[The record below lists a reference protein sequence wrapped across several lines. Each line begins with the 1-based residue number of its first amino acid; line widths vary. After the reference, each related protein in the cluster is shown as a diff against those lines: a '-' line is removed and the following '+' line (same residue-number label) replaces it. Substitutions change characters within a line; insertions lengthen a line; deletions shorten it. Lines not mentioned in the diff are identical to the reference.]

1 MIEMMQTE
9 DCLNSQTCCE
19 GGRRPERTIRTWEER
34 KLSSREEPFVAIG
47 GVDARDIPFTQK
59 EIDAVNAVS
68 SRCEVNQVIQER
80 MSLYGP
86 PEVNLDCIAR
96 HWQAY
101 LDNRNSGPLTLQD
114 VCNMM
119 CLAKISRM
127 ARTPEHPD
135 SVKDIKAYRQI
146 AEQNPPHHQTT
157 L

>member
-1 MIEMMQTE
+1 MIEAMNESSQ
-9 DCLNSQTCCE
+9 DSQTQSCCE
-19 GGRRPERTIRTWEER
+19 GVRRPSWKERYKSFPT
-34 KLSSREEPFVAIG
+34 
-47 GVDARDIPFTQK
+47 VDALDMPIACEQQP
-59 EIDAVNAVS
+59 
-68 SRCEVNQVIQER
+68 CEVNTVIQER

-127 ARTPEHPD
+127 ARTPEHAD

-146 AEQNPPHHQTT
+146 AEENMPPAQSKG
-157 L
+157 

>member
-1 MIEMMQTE
+1 MIEALQTE

-19 GGRRPERTIRTWEER
+19 GTRRPSWTERNRADIRQVIQEDYTPER
-34 KLSSREEPFVAIG
+34 AYNDYVWPKMPISQEVEDPIKTFAE
-47 GVDARDIPFTQK
+47 A
-59 EIDAVNAVS
+59 A
-68 SRCEVNQVIQER
+68 CEVNEVIQER

-86 PEVNLDCIAR
+86 PSVNLDCIAR

-119 CLAKISRM
+119 CLAKLSRM
-127 ARTPEHPD
+127 ARTPEHAD

-146 AEQNPPHHQTT
+146 AETAGH
-157 L
+157 